1 MARNTRYFNDEPV
14 RQGRLFLSDD
24 EDASLEPKGYI
35 MEQRQRID
43 HPIPPLYDRD
53 SRILILG
60 SFPSVK
66 SRESAFFYGH
76 PQNRFWKVLAAI
88 LGEKIPETTEEKAD
102 MLHRNHI
109 ALWDTIASC
118 EITGS
123 SDSSIKN
130 VVANDISPILDH
142 APITKIYCNGATSF
156 RYYQRYIFN
165 NTSVEAEKLPSTS
178 PANAAWS
185 LERLIDDWK
194 VICAPLQILQPG
206 MERALLSWYQYHA
219 RILPWRSEPTPY
231 HIWISEIMLQQTR
244 VETVKA
250 YYERWMDELPDIQ
263 SLAQVSEEK
272 MMKLWEGLGYYRRVK
287 NLKEAAC
294 SVIRD
299 YGGELPSD
307 IRKLRQLKGIGE
319 YTAGAIASIAYGK
332 PEPAIDGNVLRIFS
346 RILALKEPVTSTT
359 VKNTVRKE
367 VRKILPDHHAGDF
380 NQALMD
386 LGATVCL
393 PNGAPVCDRCPWENI
408 CMACKEGSPQDYP
421 IKQPK
426 KKRRK
431 QKLSV
436 LVILWEDKVFLHKRA
451 QDGLLAGLWEFPNYE
466 GASTTESVLRWMESK
481 HFQGKL
487 VKELGPKKHVFT
499 HIEWEMQGY
508 LIKTENPDRELFEKE
523 QWTEVDIDMIEN
535 DYAIPSAFAAY
546 KEKLLNYYDSVR
558 KGNQEENHEISTM
571 H

>member
-1 MARNTRYFNDEPV
+1 M
-14 RQGRLFLSDD
+14 
-24 EDASLEPKGYI
+24 SLQTDLLEWYDINK
-35 MEQRQRID
+35 R
-43 HPIPPLYDRD
+43 PLV
-53 SRILILG
+53 
-60 SFPSVK
+60 F
-66 SRESAFFYGH
+66 REHKDPY
-76 PQNRFWKVLAAI
+76 AI
-88 LGEKIPETTEEKAD
+88 
-102 MLHRNHI
+102 
-109 ALWDTIASC
+109 W
-118 EITGS
+118 
-123 SDSSIKN
+123 
-130 VVANDISPILDH
+130 V
-142 APITKIYCNGATSF
+142 
-156 RYYQRYIFN
+156 
-165 NTSVEAEKLPSTS
+165 
-178 PANAAWS
+178 
-185 LERLIDDWK
+185 
-194 VICAPLQILQPG
+194 
-206 MERALLSWYQYHA
+206 
-219 RILPWRSEPTPY
+219 
-231 HIWISEIMLQQTR
+231 SEIMAQQTR
-244 VETVKA
+244 IEAMLPYFERFVET
-250 YYERWMDELPDIQ
+250 YPDIV
-263 SLAQVSEEK
+263 SLSEADDEK
-272 MMKLWEGLGYYRRVK
+272 LNHLWQGLGYYSRVRNMK
-287 NLKEAAC
+287 KAAIVC
-294 SVIRD
+294 VNEYD
-299 YGGELPSD
+299 GKMPDNKKDLEKLP
-307 IRKLRQLKGIGE
+307 GIGS